1 MCNGKLFFFS
11 LLLFI
16 LLSVKSCK
24 QEEPCTTLHL
34 VICKTGSELKNGT
47 LAEILINPTHVT
59 KPTRNG
65 FYNFAYFLLY
75 SKDAMKKNP
84 TNTQI

>member
-24 QEEPCTTLHL
+24 QEEPGTTLHL

-59 KPTRNG
+59 KPT
-65 FYNFAYFLLY
+65 
-75 SKDAMKKNP
+75 KKWVL
-84 TNTQI
+84 QFC